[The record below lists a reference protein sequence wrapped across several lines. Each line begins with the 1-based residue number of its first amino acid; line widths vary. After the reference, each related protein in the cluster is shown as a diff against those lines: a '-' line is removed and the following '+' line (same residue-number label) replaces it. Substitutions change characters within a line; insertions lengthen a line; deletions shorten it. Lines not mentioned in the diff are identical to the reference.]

1 MRRGRPPPLSPA
13 ASAIVGRDD
22 AADHYGDQ
30 VAMEYA
36 KQCMNIR
43 VGNARYSA
51 MSGRHAGVTEG
62 VQRDWPMIRVRHA
75 RMRRIVAAV
84 QLGVPCDGLWCACL
98 FADFSQDALE
108 RRLQPVSGLSQ
119 DLAVA
124 APPKADPVQ
133 PIPQHRQPQPTFRAE

>member
-1 MRRGRPPPLSPA
+1 MP
-13 ASAIVGRDD
+13 
-22 AADHYGDQ
+22 
-30 VAMEYA
+30 
-36 KQCMNIR
+36 
-43 VGNARYSA
+43 
-51 MSGRHAGVTEG
+51 GVTEG
-62 VQRDWPMIRVRHA
+62 VQRDWPVIRVRHA